1 MNPDSQS
8 DRRFMPRKSAAI
20 RRKAASESTTRS
32 RVSSSDSAARS
43 GVRAKT
49 ARLREEFR
57 SFARVAILS
66 AAEEVLAED
75 GLHVGRIEEIAQRA
89 RVAVG
94 TIYNLVGD
102 RDALIQEIMH
112 ARHAEVLSLLANT
125 LKTHKPE
132 PFPAQLH
139 AAALAMFSYF
149 GSHSR
154 FFRLVLESDSAAGG
168 GKLGAAARSKQAT
181 MLEIHKLMRELIQ
194 RGVKSGALRSEGSE
208 LFPALLS
215 GMLRSVMM
223 HDLAL
228 NATASA
234 ESRAS
239 DVTRIFLQGAGT

>member
-8 DRRFMPRKSAAI
+8 DRLFMPRKSAAI
-20 RRKAASESTTRS
+20 RRKTASEPTTRS
-32 RVSSSDSAARS
+32 RASSSQSAARS
-43 GVRAKT
+43 GVRAKS

-75 GLHVGRIEEIAQRA
+75 GLHVARIEEIAQRA

-102 RDALIQEIMH
+102 RDALIHEIMR
-112 ARHAEVLSLLANT
+112 ARHAEVLALLATT
-125 LKTHKPE
+125 LKAHKQA

-154 FFRLVLESDSAAGG
+154 FFRLVLESDSVAS
-168 GKLGAAARSKQAT
+168 GAKVGPAARTKQAT
-181 MLEIHKLMRELIQ
+181 MLEIHKLFRELIQ
-194 RGVKSGALRSEGSE
+194 RGVKQGALRAEGSE
-208 LFPALLS
+208 LFPAMLS

-223 HDLAL
+223 YDLTL
-228 NATASA
+228 PEHSSA
-234 ESRAS
+234 QLRA
-239 DVTRIFLQGAGT
+239 DEVTRMFLQGAGT